1 MNKVFN
7 FTNFH
12 SDVKCGLYIHVIIS
26 YLEALVI
33 SEHPVT
39 YGHRHT
45 LMYIILFILT
55 EFSSV
60 V

>member
-1 MNKVFN
+1 MNKLFN
-7 FTNFH
+7 FTHFY
-12 SDVKCGLYIHVIIS
+12 SDVKCRLYIHVIIS
-26 YLEALVI
+26 CVEARHLRA
-33 SEHPVT
+33 SRS

-60 V
+60 VQ